1 MIEISNKIFDEER
14 ALYGLRDICV
24 SNCRF
29 DGPADGESAM
39 KECRSVQVDHCCFN
53 LRYPFWHVDNLKLSD
68 SELTPLCRAAL
79 WYTHNVEITDTAL
92 HGVKAL
98 RECSDVHVADCDIVS
113 SEFGWSVQRIRMDN
127 TAVESEYFMLRAEQ
141 LVFRDVRLK
150 GKYSFQYIRNGLFEN
165 CILDTKDAFWHA
177 ENVVIRNSVV
187 KGEYLAWY
195 SKNLTLENCRI
206 IGTQPFC
213 YCDNLVLHNCKME
226 ETDFSFERSDVEA
239 YVTTP
244 ILSVKNPRAGHI
256 YAPAVTEIILD
267 DPDALGEIIIL

>member
-1 MIEISNKIFDEER
+1 
-14 ALYGLRDICV
+14 
-24 SNCRF
+24 
-29 DGPADGESAM
+29 
-39 KECRSVQVDHCCFN
+39 
-53 LRYPFWHVDNLKLSD
+53 
-68 SELTPLCRAAL
+68 
-79 WYTHNVEITDTAL
+79 
-92 HGVKAL
+92 
-98 RECSDVHVADCDIVS
+98 
-113 SEFGWSVQRIRMDN
+113 MDN
-127 TAVESEYFMLRAEQ
+127 TAVESEYFMLRAEE
-141 LVFRDVRLK
+141 LAFRDVRFK

-177 ENVVIRNSVV
+177 ENVVIRNSFV

-213 YCDNLVLHNCKME
+213 YCDNLVLRNCKME

-239 YVTTP
+239 HVTTP